1 MSAYFECVNAGVEV
15 VGESMCLEEGVVR
28 DGAEWVIFATQF
40 LLQLQGLLETSLFG
54 QRLST
59 CVEKCSVGSIAGL
72 QTPFLQLEDAQRG
85 QFKCMARKDL
95 NNLWI

>member
-1 MSAYFECVNAGVEV
+1 MSAYSECVNASVEV
-15 VGESMCLEEGVVR
+15 VGESMRLEEGVVR
-28 DGAEWVIFATQF
+28 DGAERVIFATQF

-59 CVEKCSVGSIAGL
+59 CIEKCSVGSIGGL

-85 QFKCMARKDL
+85 QFKGMAQKDL
-95 NNLWI
+95 NNPWM